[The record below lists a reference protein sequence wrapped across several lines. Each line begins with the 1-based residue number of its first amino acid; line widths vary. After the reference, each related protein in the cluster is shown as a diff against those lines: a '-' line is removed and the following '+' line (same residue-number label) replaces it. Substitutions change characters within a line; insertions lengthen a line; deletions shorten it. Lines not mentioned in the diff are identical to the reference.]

1 MSIPSLVEVW
11 EQSSRRFAERN
22 ALAERSPGGE
32 WVWSSFTDVA
42 ARVDRCRAG
51 LARLGVSPGD
61 RIAILSDNRIDWV
74 VACYA
79 IYGLEGAL
87 VPMYQAQLE
96 REREHILED
105 SGATI
110 ALVATEPLFRSV
122 SALKERL
129 PSLRAVIGLDL
140 PPEHPDGFEA
150 LLALGE
156 AEPIPARHPAP
167 GTVAGFFYTSG
178 TTGLPKGVVLTHANL
193 GSNLLA
199 MREVFP
205 LAPGEVSLSFLPW
218 AHSFGQVCEL
228 HYGLS
233 QGMSI
238 AINDAIP
245 NLLENMKEIR
255 PTILVA
261 VPRVFN
267 RIYRAVMQD
276 ISRRPAL
283 LRKLFH
289 DGLEVAAQHRRGE
302 RVGFVRE
309 LELKLDDK
317 LIFEKIRERFGG
329 RLEKVISGSAALTLE
344 VAELIDALGIKVY
357 EGYGLSETSP
367 VVAANTPRHR
377 KLGSVGRVLPG
388 VRVAIDES
396 KGEGRGDGEI
406 IVHGPNV
413 MRGYHNRPDENAA
426 ALTEDGGLRTGDLGY
441 LDEDGY
447 LFITG
452 RIKEQYKLE
461 NGKYVMPGAVEEELK
476 LSPFI
481 ANVMVHGDGRPYN
494 IAIVVPDRAA
504 LEDWA
509 KREGIELKDPA
520 RDRRVLA
527 LLMDE
532 LQKHGDTLRGYEIPR
547 KLLIV
552 TEEFTTE
559 GGLLTPTLKLKRREV
574 LSRYRREIDALY
586 AGPDETRVSA
596 SV

>member
-1 MSIPSLVEVW
+1 MTIPSLVTVW
-11 EQSSRRFAERN
+11 EESSRRHATRD
-22 ALAERSPGGE
+22 ALAERRPGGE
-32 WVWSSFTDVA
+32 WAWLSYADVA
-42 ARVDRCRAG
+42 ARVDRCRSG

-61 RIAILSDNRIDWV
+61 RVAVISDNRVDWV

-87 VPMYQAQLE
+87 VPMYQAQLD

-110 ALVATEPLFRSV
+110 ALVATEPLYTSV
-122 SALKERL
+122 SALRERL
-129 PSLRAVIGLDL
+129 PSLRAVVGFDL
-140 PPEHPDGFEA
+140 PPDHPDSFAA

-156 AEPIPARHPAP
+156 AEPIPARRPAP

-205 LAPGEVSLSFLPW
+205 LEPGEISLSFLPW

-245 NLLENMKEIR
+245 NLLENLKEIR

-276 ISRRPAL
+276 ISQRPAL
-283 LRKLFH
+283 LRRLFQ
-289 DGLEVAAQHRRGE
+289 DGLEAAAQHRRGE
-302 RVGFVRE
+302 KVGFLRE

-317 LIFEKIRERFGG
+317 LIFAKIRERFGG

-344 VAELIDALGIKVY
+344 VAELIDALGIAVY

-388 VRVAIDES
+388 VRVVIDES
-396 KGEGRGDGEI
+396 KGGAEGEGEI
-406 IVHGPNV
+406 IVYGPNV
-413 MRGYHNRPDENAA
+413 MRGYHHREEENAA
-426 ALTEDGGLRTGDLGY
+426 ALTEDGGLRTGDLGR

-461 NGKYVMPGAVEEELK
+461 NGKYVMPGVVEEELK
-476 LSPFI
+476 LSPYI

-494 IAIVVPDRAA
+494 IAIVVPDLPA

-509 KREGIELKDPA
+509 KREGLELSDPA
-520 RDRRVLA
+520 RDPRVHA

-532 LQKHGDTLRGYEIPR
+532 LEKHGHTLRGYELPK
-547 KLLIV
+547 KLLV
-552 TEEFTTE
+552 LTDDFTTE
-559 GGLLTPTLKLKRREV
+559 GGTLTPTLKLKRREV
-574 LSRYRREIDALY
+574 LSRYRREVDALY
-586 AGPDETRVSA
+586 AGPDDTRVPA
-596 SV
+596 SL